1 MLSSSNSSKI
11 VPAQKY
17 CEEDT
22 NPFLNDYATRV
33 ADPNCTDSTTKPL
46 NFFVI
51 TYATRNKSIT
61 N

>member
-1 MLSSSNSSKI
+1 MLSLSNSSKI

-17 CEEDT
+17 YAAT
-22 NPFLNDYATRV
+22 KHSLNDYAPLV